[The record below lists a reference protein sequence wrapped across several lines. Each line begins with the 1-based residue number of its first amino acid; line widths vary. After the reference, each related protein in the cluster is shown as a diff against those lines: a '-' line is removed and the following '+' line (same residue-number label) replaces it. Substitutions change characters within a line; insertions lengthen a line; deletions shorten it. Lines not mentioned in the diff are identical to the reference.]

1 MALFAKKLGVDLGTV
16 NVLIYENGQIVLQ
29 EPSLVALMVEEQ
41 RIVDFGQPAREMI
54 GRVDDED
61 IQIIRPLQNGV
72 IADYEVT
79 EAMLEY
85 FIGKVAGR
93 IRLFRPTL
101 MVSVPWGVTSVE
113 KRAVHEAALAAG
125 AREVFLIWEPLAA
138 AIGAGL
144 PVGTPAGDMVV
155 NIGGGIT
162 EAAVITMN
170 NIIRAESG
178 RTGGIRQDEAI
189 MSYVRRKFNLAIG
202 QQTAESAKIQVGAAV
217 NLAEQLT
224 MDVQGREISSG
235 LPRTVTITTG
245 EIVEALTE
253 PLAQIASV
261 VKAVLSNTPPELAS
275 DIIDRGIVL
284 TGGGALLRGIDEYL
298 TGYFAPY
305 HRKTIITKRKRL
317 ISVTQVVGHMLQVD
331 YGVDIL
337 HNHAVRHIDTNRR
350 IIQNGTHTGLHQF
363 VGNVLGVFGGDCQH
377 CDLTGIL
384 AHNFFHIGKWQDFE
398 TANLIADF
406 MGVSIKQPRYAKTAL
421 GKATII

>member
-16 NVLIYENGQIVLQ
+16 NILIYDNGQIVLQ
-29 EPSLVALMVEEQ
+29 EPSLVAFMVEQEM
-41 RIVDFGQPAREMI
+41 IVEYGQPAREMI
-54 GRVDDED
+54 GRVDEED

-79 EAMLEY
+79 QAMLEY
-85 FIGKVAGR
+85 FIGKIAGR

-189 MSYVRRKFNLAIG
+189 MNYVRRKYNLGIG
-202 QQTAESAKIQVGAAV
+202 QQTAESVKIQVGAAV
-217 NLAEQLT
+217 NQPEELT
-224 MDVQGREISSG
+224 MDVQGRDNVTG
-235 LPRTVTITTG
+235 LPRTISLSTG
-245 EIVEALTE
+245 EVVEALAE
-253 PLAQIASV
+253 PLAQIATV
-261 VKAVLSNTPPELAS
+261 VKTVLSHTPPELAS

-284 TGGGALLRGIDEYL
+284 TGGGALLRGIDEFL
-298 TGYFAPY
+298 T
-305 HRKTIITKRKRL
+305 RETKVPVYRADNPL
-317 ISVTQVVGHMLQVD
+317 IAVAVGAGRALND
-331 YGVDIL
+331 PAIL
-337 HNHAVRHIDTNRR
+337 RR
-350 IIQNGTHTGLHQF
+350 IT
-363 VGNVLGVFGGDCQH
+363 
-377 CDLTGIL
+377 
-384 AHNFFHIGKWQDFE
+384 E
-398 TANLIADF
+398 R
-406 MGVSIKQPRYAKTAL
+406 PY
-421 GKATII
+421 